1 MFWTDAAPLV
11 WSGLAGGGGRVG
23 LAGRG
28 LGRGSCSRRRS
39 SDARRHGHRNAASDS
54 GVIQLRAQVRRQLAF
69 FAQLVPQVE

>member
-1 MFWTDAAPLV
+1 MFWTDAALVV
-11 WSGLAGGGGRVG
+11 WSGLGGGRGCIG

-28 LGRGSCSRRRS
+28 FGCGNCSRRRS